1 MDGSSVFGSNG
12 WYNNR
17 HQVQLWM
24 VLVCLVAIVVLI
36 TGIQYDI
43 VVYGSGGWYKLLF
56 QL

>member
-1 MDGSSVFGSNG
+1 VDGSSVFGSNG